1 MSVEEVK
8 RIYNYFQTKIGRAKV
23 GQFVS
28 EMRRQ
33 ISIKLAKDGASP
45 THIAKIINSDR
56 ATVYHYLKYC
66 SAPDKYVESSVSEG
80 MMKWMDEGLIPKRIK
95 LKDGSRFV
103 LVDNVNTRARA
114 GGSSKKTA
122 HYDSLLEELEKEL
135 DIKI

>member
-8 RIYNYFQTKIGRAKV
+8 SIYNYFQTKIGRAKV

-33 ISIKLAKDGASP
+33 ISIKLSKDGASP

-66 SAPDKYVESSVSEG
+66 SPPSKYVETSVEEG
-80 MMKWMDEGLIPKRIK
+80 MMQWISEGLIPKRIT
-95 LKDGSRFV
+95 LKNESTFV
-103 LVDNVNTRARA
+103 LVDDVNTRARA
-114 GGSSKKTA
+114 QRATKKTK
-122 HYDSLLEELEKEL
+122 HYDNLLEELEKEL